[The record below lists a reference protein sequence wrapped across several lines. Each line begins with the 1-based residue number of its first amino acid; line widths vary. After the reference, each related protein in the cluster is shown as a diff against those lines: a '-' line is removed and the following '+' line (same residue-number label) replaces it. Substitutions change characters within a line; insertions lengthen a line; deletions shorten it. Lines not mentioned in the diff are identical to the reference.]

1 MAGREELSGAF
12 SADFGGAPRQS
23 PQKAAVRETHM
34 RSIIALGLA
43 ALAALLAGCQVV
55 GYAGNPGFDNPFVN
69 DTIGPTAEPFPTV
82 FYFPDNTMYFFPI
95 YGNGRPVSDLDL
107 LAFRCAARNDG
118 RLVVTALVE
127 NLGTTP
133 VAPDWFRAGDLGAV
147 RVAALVTTR
156 SGERERINSTTY
168 VPMTVGNPIEM
179 TFTPTNAMVSDI
191 VRIDMVADPDRVV
204 PDPLR
209 DNNVLSWQGTMGVP
223 DPNCATYR

>member
-1 MAGREELSGAF
+1 
-12 SADFGGAPRQS
+12 
-23 PQKAAVRETHM
+23 M
-34 RSIIALGLA
+34 RSIITLGLA
-43 ALAALLAGCQVV
+43 AMAALVAGCQVV
-55 GYAGNPGFDNPFVN
+55 GYAGNQGFDNPFVN

-95 YGNGRPVSDLDL
+95 YGNGRPVSDIDL
-107 LAFRCAARNDG
+107 LAFRCASRADG

-127 NLGTTP
+127 NLGHTP
-133 VAPDWFRAGDLGAV
+133 VTWDWFRSGDLGSV
-147 RVAALVTTR
+147 RVAALVTTK
-156 SGERERINSTTY
+156 SGARERVDSALY

-179 TFTPTNAMVSDI
+179 TLTPTQAMVSDI

-209 DNNVLSWQGTMGVP
+209 DNNVLSWQGTMGTP